1 METENKVEK
10 NKVEE
15 NKVEKNKVE
24 ENKVEEVKTKK
35 KTSKEKQKQYNT
47 TFYAQHKDKKYMCEV
62 CRKEVNYFNKSV
74 HLKTAVH
81 QRLSK

>member
-1 METENKVEK
+1 METENKVE
-10 NKVEE
+10 
-15 NKVEKNKVE
+15 EKP
-24 ENKVEEVKTKK
+24 KK